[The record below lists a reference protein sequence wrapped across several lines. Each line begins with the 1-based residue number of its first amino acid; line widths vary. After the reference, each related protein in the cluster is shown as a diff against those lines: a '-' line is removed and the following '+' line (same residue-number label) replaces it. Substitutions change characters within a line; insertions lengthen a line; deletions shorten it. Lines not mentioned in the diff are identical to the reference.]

1 MVYLI
6 ISLLILLYYFFL
18 APATIKN
25 TLGVILLVG
34 LLALLL
40 VLAVLSFIKILELP
54 TEVFLVLA
62 MLGLA
67 WLTLRDV
74 SRLTPL
80 PRSQARKRS

>member
-25 TLGVILLVG
+25 TMGVILLVG

-40 VLAVLSFIKILELP
+40 VLAVLSFMTFLELP
-54 TEVFLVLA
+54 AEVFVVLGMVA
-62 MLGLA
+62 VSY
-67 WLTLRDV
+67 WSLRDV
-74 SRLTPL
+74 WRLKPL
-80 PRSQARKRS
+80 TKSKSVKR